1 MINEIIDNNKIFDDY
16 YEKINQMIINSK
28 TNIIRNINHEMVELY
43 YNIGQAINEL
53 IDEYNLEK
61 SQNEIIKSFS
71 NKLTKQFGQG
81 FSVPSLKKMKK
92 FYQVFNGGST
102 LWNQLS
108 WSHNR
113 LIMNIEDEKRRNFYL
128 DECIKSNWSVRQLE
142 RQINSFYYERL
153 ISTKEPYKEEVKNEI
168 NTLEKK
174 DKIENFVKDSY
185 VLETTYCTNCQ
196 NCKLFKR
203 GICLRVGRLITGNC
217 PYGKKVITTGSSP
230 RSKSYYDLKHKYYS
244 QEENLRSKLK
254 SCDEYITQ
262 IDDTYVFLNIPYV
275 EVIKTDVGEIRF
287 YGPYPTLPGNYTKLT
302 CKGFISNDGAVVEKK
317 LLNESNISD
326 LLEMRPHS
334 FMGGEIKD
342 YQKDIVPLLKEA
354 IIHQLPEVADRL
366 GLKQSSHVGMKAKL
380 ETLNPNITFTYDNK
394 KYYWDGEYV
403 IADGKNINWFNW
415 KFEVVG
421 KVKLKLKQSVDVI
434 VEDESWCNKNTVFV
448 R

>member
-1 MINEIIDNNKIFDDY
+1 MINEIVDNNKIFDDY

-128 DECIKSNWSVRQLE
+128 EECIKSNWSVRQLE

-174 DKIENFVKDSY
+174 DKIENFVKDPY
-185 VLETTYCTNCQ
+185 VLEFLDI
-196 NCKLFKR
+196 KDKR
-203 GICLRVGRLITGNC
+203 FLEKDLESNLLEHIQEFLLELGRGFSFVSRQKRIDVDGDNFYIDLVFYNYVLKCFVLI
-217 PYGKKVITTGSSP
+217 
-230 RSKSYYDLKHKYYS
+230 DLK
-244 QEENLRSKLK
+244 L
-254 SCDEYITQ
+254 D
-262 IDDTYVFLNIPYV
+262 
-275 EVIKTDVGEIRF
+275 
-287 YGPYPTLPGNYTKLT
+287 KLT
-302 CKGFISNDGAVVEKK
+302 HQDIGQMDFYVRYFDN
-317 LLNESNISD
+317 
-326 LLEMRPHS
+326 
-334 FMGGEIKD
+334 EIKENED
-342 YQKDIVPLLKEA
+342 NPTIGIILCSDKKDTIVKYS
-354 IIHQLPEVADRL
+354 V
-366 GLKQSSHVGMKAKL
+366 
-380 ETLNPNITFTYDNK
+380 LNDNK
-394 KYYWDGEYV
+394 NLFASKYQLYLPTEKELALE
-403 IADGKNINWFNW
+403 IEKQKAEFN
-415 KFEVVG
+415 
-421 KVKLKLKQSVDVI
+421 D
-434 VEDESWCNKNTVFV
+434 NN
-448 R
+448 